1 MALPRGNEYDQ
12 AVQMPQ
18 ISFNDNEL
26 KSSQVETNPLGLPK
40 PYSGGFT
47 TTFRMYNSSGDW
59 AVRCFTREIQDLQK
73 RYQSISSFLSKNSS
87 QYFVSAKYL
96 ANGIRVSGKEY
107 PIIKMQWLK
116 GEPLNIFLA
125 KNYKQKDVVEKL
137 LSDFVNLVRQ
147 LETFG
152 IAHGDLQ
159 HGNIIVKNN
168 QLFLIDYDGMFFP
181 ELAGLA
187 TNEVGHIN
195 YQHPQRSS
203 KHYNKDIDRF
213 AAIII
218 YLGLKAISLNPNL
231 WKKYDDGENIL
242 FRQIDFADLQN
253 SELIH
258 EISAIPELKEL
269 IRRLIGVCYLD
280 FEKIPT
286 LQTFIDGNFSFPT
299 VALHKIEIGRSQYL
313 IIDGTSQGKIL
324 EHVGERVEVIGKIFT
339 ARKGTTKHGD
349 PYYFL
354 NMGGYYPNH
363 TFTVVLW
370 KETINAMSAL
380 GINPNDFDDEWMSVT
395 GVISSYKG
403 RAQVYI
409 EQATQIQKLSGQ
421 AEAQQRLRIRPQGA
435 SRQKPSVPTQPK
447 FANKEIEV
455 LTQLYGNKQATPV
468 TKQQTTAQKT
478 TTSTY
483 KPTTTY
489 STTPSK
495 KNNSGCMVQVVG
507 FILGAGIGALTGG
520 LGFVI
525 GGIAGVFLIGFLNW

>member
-18 ISFNDNEL
+18 ISFADLEL

-73 RYQSISSFLSKNSS
+73 RYQSISNFLSKNNS
-87 QYFVSAKYL
+87 QYFVTAKYL
-96 ANGIRVSGKEY
+96 ASGIKVSGKEY

-125 KNYKQKDVVEKL
+125 KNYPQKNIVEKL
-137 LSDFVNLVRQ
+137 LSDFISLVKQ

-213 AAIII
+213 ASIII

-242 FRQIDFADLQN
+242 FRQVDFADLQN
-253 SELIH
+253 SDLIH
-258 EISAIPELKEL
+258 DLSAIPELKEP
-269 IRRLIGVCYLD
+269 IKRLIGVCYLD
-280 FEKIPT
+280 FEKIPS

-313 IIDGTSQGKIL
+313 IIDGTAKGKIL

-339 ARKGTTKHGD
+339 ARRGTTKHGD

-354 NMGGYYPNH
+354 NMGGSFPLH

-370 KETINAMSAL
+370 KETISAMSAL
-380 GINPNDFDDEWMSVT
+380 GINPNDFDDEWISVT
-395 GVISSYKG
+395 GVVSSYRG
-403 RAQVYI
+403 RPQVYI
-409 EQATQIQKLSGQ
+409 EQATQIQKISQ
-421 AEAQQRLRIRPQGA
+421 VEALQRLRIKPQ
-435 SRQKPSVPTQPK
+435 SSSTHKPSVHTPPK
-447 FANKEIEV
+447 VANKEIDV
-455 LTQLYGNKQATPV
+455 LTQLYGHRQVTPV
-468 TKQQTTAQKT
+468 AKQTANQRASQRI
-478 TTSTY
+478 TSY
-483 KPTTTY
+483 QPKTTY
-489 STTPSK
+489 SSTSNK
-495 KNNSGCMVQVVG
+495 KSNSGCVLQVIG
-507 FILGAGIGALTGG
+507 FIAGASIGALTGG
-520 LGFVI
+520 VGFII
-525 GGIAGVFLIGFLNW
+525 GGIAGVFLTGFLNH